1 MGQFRKPLIF
11 ALIGAVAG
19 MLGYGLSLVLG
30 MDLQAPFAVIVLAA
44 AVGGFIGGWIRQRR
58 GK

>member
-1 MGQFRKPLIF
+1 MGQLRKPMIF

-19 MLGYGLSLVLG
+19 ALGYGLSMLVG
-30 MDLQAPFAVIVLAA
+30 MDLQAPFVVIVLAA
-44 AVGGFIGGWIRQRR
+44 AFGGFIGGWIRQKR